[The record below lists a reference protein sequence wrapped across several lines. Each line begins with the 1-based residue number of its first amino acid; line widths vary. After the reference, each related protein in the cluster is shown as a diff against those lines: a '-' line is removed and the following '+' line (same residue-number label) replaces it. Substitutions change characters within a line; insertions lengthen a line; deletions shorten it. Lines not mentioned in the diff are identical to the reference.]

1 MDITFI
7 TGEILNHSRGHPDHG
22 SHITIPGILPQRRL
36 DAIMR
41 IAGPDYW
48 MTNPGIT
55 PKGARKEFI
64 DPEQIPWTDW
74 LMPGTR
80 FKLLYCNLVTGSFTV
95 ILQVDAGSVAP
106 PHWHIGNVQ
115 AYIIDGG
122 FYYEEDD
129 KGETG
134 MYTCEVAGAVHS
146 PTSPQGTT
154 MLAMVDGPIA
164 GYAPE
169 GELGA
174 IADARLHYYIAAAND
189 AVGHTQLVDYATDP
203 SVGMHSLVPEAAK

>member
-7 TGEILNHSRGHPDHG
+7 FEEILNHSEATRTTAATSQFRAFSP
-22 SHITIPGILPQRRL
+22 RRL

-129 KGETG
+129 MGETG

-154 MLAMVDGPIA
+154 MFAMVDGPIA

-203 SVGMHSLVPEAAK
+203 SVGMHGMLPEAAK